1 MHKIWKVFK
10 KTNTLSRICLTCDN
24 TIISDTLYGS
34 ASIFGR
40 DIKKK
45 LRNTMKG
52 GGYEER
58 ESCDVFKTR

>member
-10 KTNTLSRICLTCDN
+10 KTYTLFRICLTCDN

-34 ASIFGR
+34 VSIFGT

-52 GGYEER
+52 RG
-58 ESCDVFKTR
+58 